1 MHAADSEVGLPL
13 ICTLGTSV
21 VLYLLISL
29 HILAHTNSSASP
41 RLRSPPIDTFIE
53 ASSVID
59 STPDVIQN
67 VAISTTNKAI
77 EQIKPTPSVSL
88 QPSVITTSKVS
99 LNIEHTHP
107 GVPNGIVQLFDY
119 RNWISPYLYPNISD
133 YTYDFMAVKHKA
145 REEWGKELVSEV
157 AENLPLHKVIWIA
170 ALVKNEQ
177 HFAKYMAHQIKSPY
191 VLLAGKND
199 KEFRPWKFNKYL
211 KGAESKI
218 CKIYSRNMASD
229 EEKYVALP
237 VGMGQEFWNDEIFVA
252 HALEALIKEN
262 WIKPKEKKNQI
273 FIAWADKTSL
283 SGLRSDLRRIMCP
296 LDTFICKEDD
306 SPESTLTKRN
316 DSDIIGY
323 FKQLETFRYVLSPPG
338 EGYDCFRTW
347 EALFL
352 RSIPI
357 VQRDLVKSSVFENL
371 PVWIYDDL
379 MEVEKLTHDDLNE
392 HWNAIDWDSYE
403 WDRLTR
409 QYWENRI
416 RADAEKCV

>member
-1 MHAADSEVGLPL
+1 MHAADDEVGLPL

-29 HILAHTNSSASP
+29 HILAHTNSSH
-41 RLRSPPIDTFIE
+41 LRSPPIDALIK
-53 ASSVID
+53 APSLID
-59 STPDVIQN
+59 SPQDVVHIL
-67 VAISTTNKAI
+67 TTEKAP
-77 EQIKPTPSVSL
+77 EPIKTTTSAKVRTSVKT
-88 QPSVITTSKVS
+88 TTSKIS
-99 LNIEHTHP
+99 LNVDRTYP
-107 GVPNGIVQLFDY
+107 DVPSGIVRLFDY

-133 YTYDFMAVKHKA
+133 YTYDFMAVKHKS
-145 REEWGKELVSEV
+145 REEWGKELVGEV
-157 AENLPLHKVIWIA
+157 AENLPLHKVVWIA

-229 EEKYVALP
+229 DEKYVALP

-252 HALEALIKEN
+252 HVLEELVKEN
-262 WIKPKEKKNQI
+262 WTEPKEKKNQI
-273 FIAWADKTSL
+273 FIAWTDKTSL
-283 SGLRSDLRRIMCP
+283 SGLRSDLRTIMCP

-357 VQRDLVKSSVFENL
+357 VQRDPVKSSVFANL

-379 MEVEKLTHDDLNE
+379 MEVEKLTEDDLNE
-392 HWNAIDWDSYE
+392 HWNAIDWDSHD

-416 RADAEKCV
+416 RADAEKCT